1 MNWKAAKNQA
11 MASTIKEIKNP
22 WIRTLAEY
30 GLITVSIWIMVI
42 GIYFFKFPN
51 HFAFGGVTGFST
63 VFSQLL
69 HCSASTFTT
78 VANYA
83 LLVLGFIFLGKS
95 VGIRTVY
102 ATIVMSVSLQA
113 LDALVPMHGTLTD
126 QPMQELVFAL
136 SLIHI

>member
-1 MNWKAAKNQA
+1 
-11 MASTIKEIKNP
+11 MASAIKEIKNP

-83 LLVLGFIFLGKS
+83 LLVYFFRIMAMTS
-95 VGIRTVY
+95 VPPEDASMLNRIAEPIAGSIMANTSSS
-102 ATIVMSVSLQA
+102 IGWSVR
-113 LDALVPMHGTLTD
+113 VPCIGTRASSACKLTD
-126 QPMQELVFAL
+126 ITMVA
-136 SLIHI
+136 

>member
-1 MNWKAAKNQA
+1 

-22 WIRTLAEY
+22 WLRTLAEY

-69 HCSASTFTT
+69 HCSRCWYWASSFW
-78 VANYA
+78 ARA
-83 LLVLGFIFLGKS
+83 SASAPFMRPS
-95 VGIRTVY
+95 
-102 ATIVMSVSLQA
+102 
-113 LDALVPMHGTLTD
+113 
-126 QPMQELVFAL
+126 
-136 SLIHI
+136 

>member
-1 MNWKAAKNQA
+1 MNWKAAKNQT

-63 VFSQLL
+63 SVQPAAPL
-69 HCSASTFTT
+69 
-78 VANYA
+78 
-83 LLVLGFIFLGKS
+83 LGKYLHH
-95 VGIRTVY
+95 RC
-102 ATIVMSVSLQA
+102 
-113 LDALVPMHGTLTD
+113 
-126 QPMQELVFAL
+126 
-136 SLIHI
+136 

>member
-1 MNWKAAKNQA
+1 

-22 WIRTLAEY
+22 WLRTLAEY

-69 HCSASTFTT
+69 HCSELAKFQIPT
-78 VANYA
+78 
-83 LLVLGFIFLGKS
+83 
-95 VGIRTVY
+95 GIGCFHRNRQ
-102 ATIVMSVSLQA
+102 S
-113 LDALVPMHGTLTD
+113 
-126 QPMQELVFAL
+126 
-136 SLIHI
+136 

>member
-1 MNWKAAKNQA
+1 

-22 WIRTLAEY
+22 WLRTLAEY

-78 VANYA
+78 VPTTRCWYWASSFWA
-83 LLVLGFIFLGKS
+83 RASASAPFMRPS
-95 VGIRTVY
+95 
-102 ATIVMSVSLQA
+102 
-113 LDALVPMHGTLTD
+113 
-126 QPMQELVFAL
+126 
-136 SLIHI
+136 

>member
-1 MNWKAAKNQA
+1 
-11 MASTIKEIKNP
+11 
-22 WIRTLAEY
+22 
-30 GLITVSIWIMVI
+30 MVI

-51 HFAFGGVTGFST
+51 RFAFGGVTSFST

-78 VANYA
+78 AANYA

-95 VGIRTVY
+95 VGVRTVY
-102 ATIVMSVSLQA
+102 ATIVMSVSLQV

-126 QPMQELVFAL
+126 QPMLRAGICHYAPRRSVHGSLVQHRRILGRNGCHRRF
-136 SLIHI
+136 

>member
-1 MNWKAAKNQA
+1 

-22 WIRTLAEY
+22 WLRTLAEY

-69 HCSASTFTT
+69 HCSGPLCFEGLHFCKAFKIEQ
-78 VANYA
+78 Y
-83 LLVLGFIFLGKS
+83 
-95 VGIRTVY
+95 
-102 ATIVMSVSLQA
+102 
-113 LDALVPMHGTLTD
+113 
-126 QPMQELVFAL
+126 
-136 SLIHI
+136 